1 MYRLLIVDDEI
12 SMLKGIEFN
21 LQENPNYE
29 LHTASN
35 KDAALNLLASTEIDL
50 VVSDLMMPEIKDGIA
65 VMKAAKKQWYQP
77 SVLAMTAFETVEN
90 AVKAMQAGADDFI
103 SKGFG
108 VDELSFRIE
117 NMLKNK
123 QQVAQLTN
131 ENRILKETI
140 QRHYSDYNIIGNS
153 KETVD
158 LIKRVRRVA
167 KDAKSTCLI
176 QGDSGTGKELIARA
190 IHALS
195 RRNNAPFVPVNCAA
209 IPETLIE
216 SELFGHEKGAF
227 TGAVTCKKGKFEL
240 ARGGII
246 FFDEIAELSLPLQV
260 RLLRFLEER
269 SFYRI
274 GGKHPIDVD
283 VMILSATNKDL
294 LAEVKKEA
302 FREDLYF
309 RLNVINISIPPLK
322 KRREDIRPLA
332 QFFLDKFNRERKK
345 KLNFSDKTL
354 QLLESYDFPGNVREL
369 RNIIE
374 DAFVFCNKKLIK
386 PQNLIFNKLPEKQTD
401 EINPILHPNKHTQF
415 KSLTYKE
422 AIEKFDSQYFP
433 SLLQENFGNINKAAK
448 SAGISREWLS
458 KKMKKLNITKC
469 EQ

>member
-29 LHTASN
+29 LHTASD
-35 KDAALNLLASTEIDL
+35 KETALKLLASNEIDL

-108 VDELSFRIE
+108 IDELSFRIE
-117 NMLKNK
+117 NMLKKK
-123 QQVAQLTN
+123 QQIVQLAN

-140 QRHYSDYNIIGNS
+140 QQHYSDYNIIGSS
-153 KETVD
+153 KQTVG

-190 IHALS
+190 IHASS
-195 RRNNAPFVPVNCAA
+195 RRKNAPFVPVNCAA

-227 TGAVTCKKGKFEL
+227 TGAITFKKGKFEL

-246 FFDEIAELSLPLQV
+246 FFDEIAELSLALQV

-274 GGKHPIDVD
+274 GGKYLIDVD

-294 LAEVKKEA
+294 FTQVKKGL

-322 KRREDIRPLA
+322 ERREDIRPLA
-332 QFFLDKFNRERKK
+332 QFFLNKFNRERKK
-345 KLNFSDKTL
+345 KLKFSDNAL
-354 QLLESYDFPGNVREL
+354 EILESYDFPGNVREL

-374 DAFVFCNKKLIK
+374 DAFVFCNNQLIK
-386 PQNLIFNKLPEKQTD
+386 PRNLIFNKLPKKQAD
-401 EINPILHPNKHTQF
+401 EINPIIHPNKHIEF
-415 KSLTYKE
+415 NKLSYKE
-422 AIEKFDSQYFP
+422 AIEKFDSQYFS
-433 SLLQENFGNINKAAK
+433 SLLQQNFWNINEAAK
-448 SAGISREWLS
+448 SAGLSREWLS
-458 KKMKKLNITKC
+458 KKMKKMDIKKM
-469 EQ
+469 